1 MVVLQNGWFIVE
13 NPTKMDAFGKPTFQE
28 LPRPYA
34 PWCWNIYQQF
44 PHKSTKYVGT
54 STVEH
59 LGYRVKVQYKV
70 KFLN

>member
-13 NPTKMDAFGKPTFQE
+13 NPTKMDAFGKPSFQE

-44 PHKSTKYVGT
+44 PVNQPSM
-54 STVEH
+54 
-59 LGYRVKVQYKV
+59 
-70 KFLN
+70 

>member
-13 NPTKMDAFGKPTFQE
+13 NPTKMDAFGKPSFQE
-28 LPRPYA
+28 LPRLEYLPT
-34 PWCWNIYQQF
+34 ISR
-44 PHKSTKYVGT
+44 KSTKYVGT